1 MTEAK
6 SDFSEERRR
15 EKRLNYLWPIWFAQE
30 QELNKNITQG
40 QMVDVSSGGA
50 AFTCH
55 ADENCPYPGQEILL
69 KFSLPR
75 YESNNEYYMASFS
88 RQGYVKRVDQVDRFI
103 KKVATQFATPLPFS
117 PSLQNSTDIEIEKRS
132 KSAVI

>member
-1 MTEAK
+1 MDEKK

-15 EKRLNYLWPIWFAQE
+15 EKRLNYLWPVWFAQE
-30 QELNKNITQG
+30 LDKSITQG

-55 ADENCPYPGQEILL
+55 ADEKCPYPGQEILL

-75 YESNNEYYMASFS
+75 YESNNEYSMTSFS
-88 RQGYVKRVDQVDRFI
+88 RKGCVKRVDQVDRFI
-103 KKVATQFATPLPFS
+103 KKVAAQFAEPLPFS
-117 PSLQNSTDIEIEKRS
+117 PSSQDSTDTEMEKKS
-132 KSAVI
+132 KSAII